1 MVRENTVYRT
11 CLEFEWCK
19 PLPGVG
25 GVEPLD
31 VDLALVSPTFED
43 ELLLLSVREK
53 TKNSRS

>member
-1 MVRENTVYRT
+1 MARGNTVYRT

-43 ELLLLSVREK
+43 ELLLLSVRK
-53 TKNSRS
+53 KKNSKS